1 MQSVD
6 HTKLHDHIVQK
17 AFDATSAFLTE
28 EQKRKLFQNKIDRA
42 QAMLESRDKE
52 SLYWDSK
59 WNGGRRLGR

>member
-28 EQKRKLFQNKIDRA
+28 EQKAKLFQNKIDRA
-42 QAMLESRDKE
+42 QAMIDSRTQDR
-52 SLYWDSK
+52 LYWDSK
-59 WNGGRRLGR
+59 WNGGRKLGR